1 MYGTGATTGGALAS
15 TGLMFGSKLL
25 AGFGLIMA
33 GVSLKMLARKSNPIK
48 P

>member
-1 MYGTGATTGGALAS
+1 MYGSGVGAGSGLAATGV
-15 TGLMFGSKLL
+15 MFNSKLL
-25 AGFGLIMA
+25 AAFGLIMA